1 MADSNY
7 IGIAMGLD
15 VTDLKT
21 GLSEANK
28 QIQLAN
34 SEFKSASSGLED
46 WTKSTDG
53 LNAKITQL
61 STVLDLQKR
70 KLAGIQAEYDKTV
83 ASQGANSEAARKL
96 KVQLNNQKAVVNT
109 TERELNNYKDTLK
122 QAEEGTLDLE
132 TATLRGGKAVA
143 KLGNDA
149 KKSGDGFTVA
159 KGAVAGFI
167 ANGLTALVGACK
179 NAVSSI
185 LGVVDATKEYRKTL
199 ATLDTAANDVGVST
213 DFIRDKF
220 TSLMGVLGDEASVTE
235 GLNNLLIAG
244 FDESSLDNI
253 TKSLEGAALKW
264 KDTLKFEGLADS
276 LQEWIGSSGE
286 NLSGN
291 FAELLE
297 RMGYSLEEV
306 KEKTAGMTDEQR
318 RNYAMNLLNKE
329 GLDKVSESYRKQ
341 NEDMIK
347 SNEANVNWQNTLS
360 KVADKI
366 QPITTK
372 IREGFTKI
380 LEKILELTNN
390 VDFDALGEKISKA
403 FDGFI
408 NKILPAII
416 KGLQWIIDNKNI
428 IISGI
433 VGIGAAFV
441 AWKVVGIIQAATKAL
456 QGMTIAQKLLNVAMN
471 ANPIGIIITLVSALV
486 SAFMYFWNTSEGF
499 RNFWIDLWNKIKEA
513 CAPVIEF
520 IKSTFILAWQNI
532 KAVWDVVVS
541 YFKTLW
547 ENIKLIFSVVKS
559 VLTGDFE
566 GAWEGIKNVFSNV
579 KEFFNGVWDKIK
591 EVFSN
596 VGEWFKDV
604 GKNIVT
610 GIWEGIKGAYNWL
623 KEKIT
628 GWVGNVAGW
637 FKNVFKI
644 HSPSKLM
651 RDEVGKYVG
660 QGVGVGIVDS
670 LPDVKKNINKFT
682 NFVSD
687 NMGNIKSDISDFNV
701 SDTLSSRRNS
711 QLSQS
716 SKVVTNN
723 NGLTI
728 NYNGS
733 LSRKQIRKTEDDYYR
748 SIKLKLKAEGLV

>member
-15 VTDLKT
+15 VTDLKA

-122 QAEEGTLDLE
+122 QAKEGTLDLE

-149 KKSGDGFTVA
+149 KKSGDGFTIA

-220 TSLMGVLGDEASVTE
+220 TSLMGVLGDESSVTE

-253 TKSLEGAALKW
+253 TKSLEGASLKW
-264 KDTLKFEGLADS
+264 KNTLKFEGLADS

-416 KGLQWIIDNKNI
+416 KGLQWIIDNKNV

-433 VGIGAAFV
+433 VGIGTAFV
-441 AWKVVGIIQAATKAL
+441 AWKVVGIVQAATKAL

-471 ANPIGIIITLVSALV
+471 ANPIGIIITLISALV
-486 SAFMYFWNTSEGF
+486 SAFIYFWNTSEEF
-499 RNFWIDLWNKIKEA
+499 RNFWINLWNQIKEV

-520 IKSTFILAWQNI
+520 IKSAFILAWENI
-532 KAVWDVVVS
+532 KVVWDVVVS

-559 VLTGDFE
+559 ILTGDFE
-566 GAWEGIKNVFSNV
+566 GAWEGIKNIFSNV
-579 KEFFNGVWDKIK
+579 KEFFTSVWDKIK

-596 VGEWFKDV
+596 VGEWFKNV

-628 GWVGNVAGW
+628 GWAGNVAGW

-682 NFVSD
+682 SFVSD

-701 SDTLSSRRNS
+701 SDTLSSRRNAQS
-711 QLSQS
+711 SQS

>member
-15 VTDLKT
+15 VTDLKA

-109 TERELNNYKDTLK
+109 TERELSNYKDTLK

-159 KGAVAGFI
+159 KGALAGFI
-167 ANGLTALVGACK
+167 ANGLSALVGACK
-179 NAVSSI
+179 NAISSI

-253 TKSLEGAALKW
+253 TKSLEGASLKW
-264 KDTLKFEGLADS
+264 KNTLKFEGLADS

-403 FDGFI
+403 FDKFI
-408 NKILPAII
+408 NNILPAII

-441 AWKVVGIIQAATKAL
+441 AWKVVSIIQAATKAL

-471 ANPIGIIITLVSALV
+471 ANPIGIIIALVSALV
-486 SAFMYFWNTSEGF
+486 SAFIYFWNTSEEF
-499 RNFWIDLWNKIKEA
+499 RNFWINLWNQIKEV

-520 IKSTFILAWQNI
+520 IKSAFILAWENI

-559 VLTGDFE
+559 ILTGDFE
-566 GAWEGIKNVFSNV
+566 GAWEGIKNIFSNV
-579 KEFFNGVWDKIK
+579 KEFFTGVWNKIK

-701 SDTLSSRRNS
+701 SDTISSRRNA

>member
-15 VTDLKT
+15 VTDLKA

-53 LNAKITQL
+53 LNAKINQL

-109 TERELNNYKDTLK
+109 TERELSNYKDTLK

-159 KGAVAGFI
+159 KGALAGFI
-167 ANGLTALVGACK
+167 ANGLSALVGACK
-179 NAVSSI
+179 NAISSI

-253 TKSLEGAALKW
+253 TKSLEGASLKW
-264 KDTLKFEGLADS
+264 KNTLKFEGLADS

-403 FDGFI
+403 FDKFI
-408 NKILPAII
+408 NNILPAII

-441 AWKVVGIIQAATKAL
+441 AWKVVSIIQAATKAL

-471 ANPIGIIITLVSALV
+471 ANPIGIIIALVSALV
-486 SAFMYFWNTSEGF
+486 SAFIYFWNTSEEF
-499 RNFWIDLWNKIKEA
+499 RNFWINLWNQIKEV

-520 IKSTFILAWQNI
+520 IKSAFILAWENI

-559 VLTGDFE
+559 ILTGDFE
-566 GAWEGIKNVFSNV
+566 GAWEGIKNIFSNV
-579 KEFFNGVWDKIK
+579 KEFFTGVWNKIK

-701 SDTLSSRRNS
+701 SDTISSRRNA

>member
-122 QAEEGTLDLE
+122 QAKEGTLDLE

-159 KGAVAGFI
+159 KGALAGFI

-220 TSLMGVLGDEASVTE
+220 TSLMGVLGDESSVTE

-253 TKSLEGAALKW
+253 TKSLEGASLKW
-264 KDTLKFEGLADS
+264 KNTLKFEGLADS

-416 KGLQWIIDNKNI
+416 KGLQWIIDNKNV

-433 VGIGAAFV
+433 VGIGTAFV
-441 AWKVVGIIQAATKAL
+441 AWKVVSIVQAATKAL

-471 ANPIGIIITLVSALV
+471 ANPIGIIITLISALV
-486 SAFMYFWNTSEGF
+486 SAFIYFWNTSEEF
-499 RNFWIDLWNKIKEA
+499 RNFWINLWNQIKEV

-520 IKSTFILAWQNI
+520 IKSAFILAWENI

-559 VLTGDFE
+559 ILTGDFE

-579 KEFFNGVWDKIK
+579 KEFFTGVWDKIK

-651 RDEVGKYVG
+651 RDVG

-682 NFVSD
+682 SFVSD

-701 SDTLSSRRNS
+701 SDTLSNGRNS
-711 QLSQS
+711 QSSQS

>member
-15 VTDLKT
+15 VTDLKA

-109 TERELNNYKDTLK
+109 TERELNNYRETLK

-244 FDESSLDNI
+244 FDEKSLDNI
-253 TKSLEGAALKW
+253 TKSLEGASLKW
-264 KDTLKFEGLADS
+264 KNTLKFEGLADS

-408 NKILPAII
+408 NNILPAII
-416 KGLQWIIDNKNI
+416 KGLQWIIDNKNV

-433 VGIGAAFV
+433 VGIGTAFV
-441 AWKVVGIIQAATKAL
+441 AWKVVSIIQAATKAL

-486 SAFMYFWNTSEGF
+486 SAFIYFWNTSEEF
-499 RNFWIDLWNKIKEA
+499 RNFWINLWNQIKEV

-520 IKSTFILAWQNI
+520 IKSAFILAWQNI

-541 YFKTLW
+541 YFKTIW

-579 KEFFNGVWDKIK
+579 KEFFTSVWDKIK

-628 GWVGNVAGW
+628 GWAGNVAGW

>member
-109 TERELNNYKDTLK
+109 TERELNNYRETLK

-244 FDESSLDNI
+244 FDEKSLDNI
-253 TKSLEGAALKW
+253 TKSLEGASLKW
-264 KDTLKFEGLADS
+264 KNTLKFEGLADS

-408 NKILPAII
+408 NNILPAII
-416 KGLQWIIDNKNI
+416 KGLQWIIDNKNV

-433 VGIGAAFV
+433 VGIGTAFV
-441 AWKVVGIIQAATKAL
+441 AWKVVSIIQAATKAL

-486 SAFMYFWNTSEGF
+486 SAFIYFWNTSEEF
-499 RNFWIDLWNKIKEA
+499 RNFWINLWNQIKEV

-520 IKSTFILAWQNI
+520 IKSAFILAWQNI

-559 VLTGDFE
+559 ILTGDFE

-579 KEFFNGVWDKIK
+579 KEFFTSVWDKIK

-628 GWVGNVAGW
+628 GWAGNVAGW

>member
-109 TERELNNYKDTLK
+109 TERELNNYRETLK

-244 FDESSLDNI
+244 FDEKSLDNI
-253 TKSLEGAALKW
+253 TKSLEGASLKW
-264 KDTLKFEGLADS
+264 KNTLKFEGLADS

-408 NKILPAII
+408 NNILPAII
-416 KGLQWIIDNKNI
+416 KGLQWIIDNKNV

-433 VGIGAAFV
+433 VGIGTAFV
-441 AWKVVGIIQAATKAL
+441 AWKVVSIIQAATKAL

-486 SAFMYFWNTSEGF
+486 SAFIYFWNTSEEF
-499 RNFWIDLWNKIKEA
+499 RNFWINLWNQIKEV
-513 CAPVIEF
+513 CTPVIEF
-520 IKSTFILAWQNI
+520 IKSAFILAWQNI

-559 VLTGDFE
+559 ILTGDFE

-579 KEFFNGVWDKIK
+579 KEFFASVWDKIK

-628 GWVGNVAGW
+628 GWAGNVAGW

>member
-1 MADSNY
+1 MANESY

-15 VTDLKT
+15 VTDLKA

-46 WTKSTDG
+46 WTKSTEG

-132 TATLRGGKAVA
+132 TATLKGGKAVA

-159 KGAVAGFI
+159 KGALAGFI

-253 TKSLEGAALKW
+253 TKSLEGASLKW

-347 SNEANVNWQNTLS
+347 SNEANINWQNTLS

-403 FDGFI
+403 FDKFI
-408 NKILPAII
+408 NNILPAII
-416 KGLQWIIDNKNI
+416 KGLQWIIDNKDI

-441 AWKVVGIIQAATKAL
+441 AWKVVSIIQAATKAL

-486 SAFMYFWNTSEGF
+486 SAFIYFWNTSEEF

-566 GAWEGIKNVFSNV
+566 GAWEGIKQVFSNV
-579 KEFFNGVWDKIK
+579 KEFFTGVWDKIK

-687 NMGNIKSDISDFNV
+687 NMGNIKSDLSDFNV
-701 SDTLSSRRNS
+701 SDTLSSRRNA

>member
-1 MADSNY
+1 MANESY

-15 VTDLKT
+15 VTDLKA

-109 TERELNNYKDTLK
+109 TERELNNYKGTLK
-122 QAEEGTLDLE
+122 QAKEGTLDLE
-132 TATLRGGKAVA
+132 AATLRGGKAVT

-159 KGAVAGFI
+159 KGALAGFI

-253 TKSLEGAALKW
+253 TKSLEGASLKW
-264 KDTLKFEGLADS
+264 KNTLKFEGLADS

-416 KGLQWIIDNKNI
+416 KGLQWIIDNKNV

-433 VGIGAAFV
+433 VGIGTAFV
-441 AWKVVGIIQAATKAL
+441 AWKVVGIVQAATKAL

-471 ANPIGIIITLVSALV
+471 ANPIGIIITLISALV
-486 SAFMYFWNTSEGF
+486 SAFIYFWNTSEEF
-499 RNFWIDLWNKIKEA
+499 RNFWINLWNQIKEV

-520 IKSTFILAWQNI
+520 IKSAFILAWENI

-559 VLTGDFE
+559 ILTGDFE

-579 KEFFNGVWDKIK
+579 KEFFTGVWDKIK

-596 VGEWFKDV
+596 VGEWFKNV

-628 GWVGNVAGW
+628 GWAGNVAGW

-682 NFVSD
+682 SFVSD
-687 NMGNIKSDISDFNV
+687 NMGNIKSDLSDFNV
-701 SDTLSSRRNS
+701 SDTLSSRRNA

>member
-1 MADSNY
+1 MADESY

-109 TERELNNYKDTLK
+109 TERELNNYKETLK
-122 QAEEGTLDLE
+122 QAKEGTIDLE

-244 FDESSLDNI
+244 FDEKSLDNI
-253 TKSLEGAALKW
+253 TKSLEGASLKW

-403 FDGFI
+403 FDRFI
-408 NKILPAII
+408 NNILPAII
-416 KGLQWIIDNKNI
+416 KGLQWIIDNKDI

-433 VGIGAAFV
+433 VGIGTAFV
-441 AWKVVGIIQAATKAL
+441 AWKVVSIIQAATKAL

-486 SAFMYFWNTSEGF
+486 SAFLYFWNTSEGF

-579 KEFFNGVWDKIK
+579 KEFFTSVWDKIK

-628 GWVGNVAGW
+628 GWAGNVAGW

-687 NMGNIKSDISDFNV
+687 NMGNIKSDISDFNG
-701 SDTLSSRRNS
+701 SDTLSSGRNS

>member
-486 SAFMYFWNTSEGF
+486 SAFIYFWNTSEGF

>member
-109 TERELNNYKDTLK
+109 TERELNNYRETLK
-122 QAEEGTLDLE
+122 QAKEGTLDLE

-244 FDESSLDNI
+244 FDEKSLDNI
-253 TKSLEGAALKW
+253 TKSLEGASLKW

-403 FDGFI
+403 FDRFI
-408 NKILPAII
+408 NNILPAII
-416 KGLQWIIDNKNI
+416 KGLQWIIDNKDI

-433 VGIGAAFV
+433 VGIGTAFV
-441 AWKVVGIIQAATKAL
+441 AWKVVSIIQTATKAL

-486 SAFMYFWNTSEGF
+486 SAFLYFWNTSEGF

-579 KEFFNGVWDKIK
+579 KEFFTSVWDKIK

-628 GWVGNVAGW
+628 GWAGNVAGW

-687 NMGNIKSDISDFNV
+687 NMGNIKSDLSDFNS
-701 SDTLSSRRNS
+701 SDTLLSGRNS

>member
-1 MADSNY
+1 MANESY

-15 VTDLKT
+15 VTDLKA

-122 QAEEGTLDLE
+122 QAKEGTLDLE

-159 KGAVAGFI
+159 KGALAGFI

-253 TKSLEGAALKW
+253 TKSLEGASLKW
-264 KDTLKFEGLADS
+264 KNTLKFEGLADS

-416 KGLQWIIDNKNI
+416 KGLQWIIDNKNV

-471 ANPIGIIITLVSALV
+471 ANPIGIIITLISALV
-486 SAFMYFWNTSEGF
+486 SAFIYFWNTSEEF
-499 RNFWIDLWNKIKEA
+499 RNFWINLWNQIKEV

-520 IKSTFILAWQNI
+520 IKSAFILAWKNI

-559 VLTGDFE
+559 ILTGDFE

-579 KEFFNGVWDKIK
+579 KEFFTGVWDKIK

-701 SDTLSSRRNS
+701 SDTLSSRRNA

>member
-15 VTDLKT
+15 VTDLKA

-122 QAEEGTLDLE
+122 QAKEGTLDLE

-159 KGAVAGFI
+159 KGALAGFI

-253 TKSLEGAALKW
+253 TKSLEGASLKW
-264 KDTLKFEGLADS
+264 KNTLKFEGLADS

-416 KGLQWIIDNKNI
+416 KGLQWIIDNKNV

-433 VGIGAAFV
+433 VGIGTAFV
-441 AWKVVGIIQAATKAL
+441 AWKVVGIVQAATKAL

-471 ANPIGIIITLVSALV
+471 ANPIGIIITLISALV
-486 SAFMYFWNTSEGF
+486 SAFIYFWNTSEEF
-499 RNFWIDLWNKIKEA
+499 RNFWINLWNQIKEV

-520 IKSTFILAWQNI
+520 IKSAFILAWENI
-532 KAVWDVVVS
+532 KVVWDVVVS

-559 VLTGDFE
+559 ILTGDFE
-566 GAWEGIKNVFSNV
+566 GAWEGIKNIFSNV
-579 KEFFNGVWDKIK
+579 KEFFTSVWDKIK

-628 GWVGNVAGW
+628 GWAGNVAGW

-687 NMGNIKSDISDFNV
+687 NMGNIKSDLSDFNV
-701 SDTLSSRRNS
+701 SDTLSSRRNA

>member
-15 VTDLKT
+15 VTDLKA

-109 TERELNNYKDTLK
+109 TERELNNYKETLK
-122 QAEEGTLDLE
+122 QAKEGTLDLE

-159 KGAVAGFI
+159 KGALAGFI

-244 FDESSLDNI
+244 FDEKSLDNI
-253 TKSLEGAALKW
+253 TKSLEGASLKW
-264 KDTLKFEGLADS
+264 KNTLKFEGLADS

-416 KGLQWIIDNKNI
+416 KGLQWIIDNKDI

-433 VGIGAAFV
+433 VGIGTAFV
-441 AWKVVGIIQAATKAL
+441 AWKVVSIVQAATKAL

-471 ANPIGIIITLVSALV
+471 ANPIGIIITLISALV
-486 SAFMYFWNTSEGF
+486 SAFIYFWNTSEEF
-499 RNFWIDLWNKIKEA
+499 RNFWINLWYQIKEV

-520 IKSTFILAWQNI
+520 IKSAFILAWENI

-559 VLTGDFE
+559 ILTGDFE

-579 KEFFNGVWDKIK
+579 KEFFTGVWDKIK

-682 NFVSD
+682 SFVSD
-687 NMGNIKSDISDFNV
+687 NMGNIKSDLSDFNV
-701 SDTLSSRRNS
+701 SDTLSSRRNAQS
-711 QLSQS
+711 SQS

-748 SIKLKLKAEGLV
+748 SIKLKLKSEGLV

>member
-1 MADSNY
+1 MANESY

-15 VTDLKT
+15 VTDLKA

-122 QAEEGTLDLE
+122 QAKEGTLDLE

-159 KGAVAGFI
+159 KGALAGFI

-253 TKSLEGAALKW
+253 TKSLEGASLKW
-264 KDTLKFEGLADS
+264 KNTLKFEGLADS

-416 KGLQWIIDNKNI
+416 KGLQWIIDNKNV

-433 VGIGAAFV
+433 VGIGTAFV
-441 AWKVVGIIQAATKAL
+441 AWKVVGIVQAATKAL

-471 ANPIGIIITLVSALV
+471 ANPIGIIITLISALV
-486 SAFMYFWNTSEGF
+486 SAFIYFWNTSEEF
-499 RNFWIDLWNKIKEA
+499 RNFWINLWNQIKEV

-520 IKSTFILAWQNI
+520 IKSAFILAWENI

-559 VLTGDFE
+559 ILTGDFE

-579 KEFFNGVWDKIK
+579 KEFFTGVWDKIK

-596 VGEWFKDV
+596 VGEWFKNV

-628 GWVGNVAGW
+628 GWAGNVAGW

-682 NFVSD
+682 SFVSD
-687 NMGNIKSDISDFNV
+687 NMGNIKSDLSDFNV
-701 SDTLSSRRNS
+701 SDTLSSRRNAQS
-711 QLSQS
+711 SQS

>member
-109 TERELNNYKDTLK
+109 TERELNNYRETLK

-244 FDESSLDNI
+244 FDEKSLDNI
-253 TKSLEGAALKW
+253 TKSLEGASLKW
-264 KDTLKFEGLADS
+264 KNTLKFEGLADS

-408 NKILPAII
+408 NNILPAII
-416 KGLQWIIDNKNI
+416 KGLQWIIDNKDI

-433 VGIGAAFV
+433 VGIGTAFV
-441 AWKVVGIIQAATKAL
+441 AWKVVSIIQAATKAL

-486 SAFMYFWNTSEGF
+486 SAFIYFWNTSEGF

-541 YFKTLW
+541 YFKTIW

-579 KEFFNGVWDKIK
+579 KEFFTSVWDKIK

-628 GWVGNVAGW
+628 GWAGNVAGW

>member
-15 VTDLKT
+15 VTDLKA

-122 QAEEGTLDLE
+122 QAKEGTLDLE

-159 KGAVAGFI
+159 KGALAGFI

-253 TKSLEGAALKW
+253 TKSLEGASLKW
-264 KDTLKFEGLADS
+264 KNTLKFEGLADS

-416 KGLQWIIDNKNI
+416 KGLQWIIDNKNV

-433 VGIGAAFV
+433 VGIGTAFV
-441 AWKVVGIIQAATKAL
+441 AWKVVGIVQAATKAL

-471 ANPIGIIITLVSALV
+471 ANPIGIIITLISALV
-486 SAFMYFWNTSEGF
+486 SAFIYFWNTSEEF
-499 RNFWIDLWNKIKEA
+499 RNFWINLWNQIKEV

-520 IKSTFILAWQNI
+520 IKSAFILAWENI

-559 VLTGDFE
+559 ILTGDFE

-579 KEFFNGVWDKIK
+579 KEFFTGVWDKIK

-596 VGEWFKDV
+596 VGEWFKNV

-628 GWVGNVAGW
+628 GWAGNVAGW

-701 SDTLSSRRNS
+701 SDTLSSRRNAQS
-711 QLSQS
+711 SQS

>member
-15 VTDLKT
+15 VTDLKA

-122 QAEEGTLDLE
+122 QAKEGTLDLE

-159 KGAVAGFI
+159 KGALAGFI

-253 TKSLEGAALKW
+253 TKSLEGASLKW
-264 KDTLKFEGLADS
+264 KNTLKFEGLADS

-416 KGLQWIIDNKNI
+416 KGLQWIIDNKNV

-433 VGIGAAFV
+433 VGIGTAFV
-441 AWKVVGIIQAATKAL
+441 AWKVVGIVQAATKAL

-471 ANPIGIIITLVSALV
+471 ANPIGIIITLISALV
-486 SAFMYFWNTSEGF
+486 SAFIYFWNTSEEF
-499 RNFWIDLWNKIKEA
+499 RNFWINLWNQIKEV

-520 IKSTFILAWQNI
+520 IKSAFILAWENI
-532 KAVWDVVVS
+532 KVVWDVVVS

-559 VLTGDFE
+559 ILTGDFE
-566 GAWEGIKNVFSNV
+566 GAWEGIKNIFSNV
-579 KEFFNGVWDKIK
+579 KEFFTSVWDKIK

-628 GWVGNVAGW
+628 GWAGNVASW

-701 SDTLSSRRNS
+701 SDTLSNGRNA

>member
-122 QAEEGTLDLE
+122 QAKEGTLDLE

-143 KLGNDA
+143 KLGDDA

-159 KGAVAGFI
+159 KGALAGFI

-253 TKSLEGAALKW
+253 TKSLEGASLKW
-264 KDTLKFEGLADS
+264 KNTLKFEGLADS

-297 RMGYSLEEV
+297 RMGYSIEEV

-416 KGLQWIIDNKNI
+416 KGLQWIIDNKNV

-441 AWKVVGIIQAATKAL
+441 AWKVVGIVQAATKAL

-471 ANPIGIIITLVSALV
+471 ANPIGIIITLISALV
-486 SAFMYFWNTSEGF
+486 SAFIYFWNTSEEF
-499 RNFWIDLWNKIKEA
+499 RNFWINLWNQIKEV

-520 IKSTFILAWQNI
+520 IKSAFILAWENI

-559 VLTGDFE
+559 ILTGDFE

-579 KEFFNGVWDKIK
+579 KEFFTGVWDKIK

-596 VGEWFKDV
+596 VGEWFKNV

-628 GWVGNVAGW
+628 GWAGNVAGW

-682 NFVSD
+682 SFVSD

-701 SDTLSSRRNS
+701 SDTLSNGRNS
-711 QLSQS
+711 QSSQS

-728 NYNGS
+728 NYNGR

>member
-109 TERELNNYKDTLK
+109 TERELNNYRETLK

-244 FDESSLDNI
+244 FDEKSLDNI
-253 TKSLEGAALKW
+253 TKSLEGASLKW
-264 KDTLKFEGLADS
+264 KNTLKFEGLADS

-408 NKILPAII
+408 NNILPAII
-416 KGLQWIIDNKNI
+416 KGLQWIIDNKNV

-433 VGIGAAFV
+433 VGIGTAFV
-441 AWKVVGIIQAATKAL
+441 AWKVVSIIQAATKAL

-486 SAFMYFWNTSEGF
+486 SAFIYFWNTSEEF
-499 RNFWIDLWNKIKEA
+499 RNFWINLWNQIKEV

-520 IKSTFILAWQNI
+520 IKSAFILAWQNI

-559 VLTGDFE
+559 ILTGDFE

-579 KEFFNGVWDKIK
+579 KEFFASVWDKIK

-628 GWVGNVAGW
+628 GWAGNVAGW

>member
-109 TERELNNYKDTLK
+109 TERELNNYKETLK
-122 QAEEGTLDLE
+122 QAKEGTIDLE

-244 FDESSLDNI
+244 FDEKSLDNI
-253 TKSLEGAALKW
+253 TKSLEGASLKW

-403 FDGFI
+403 FDRFI
-408 NKILPAII
+408 NNILPAII
-416 KGLQWIIDNKNI
+416 KGLQWIIDNKDI

-433 VGIGAAFV
+433 VGIGTAFV
-441 AWKVVGIIQAATKAL
+441 AWKVVSIIQAATKAL

-486 SAFMYFWNTSEGF
+486 SAFLYFWNTSEGF

-541 YFKTLW
+541 YFKTIW

-579 KEFFNGVWDKIK
+579 KEFFTSVWDKIK

-628 GWVGNVAGW
+628 GWAGNVAGW

-687 NMGNIKSDISDFNV
+687 NMGNIKSDISDFNG
-701 SDTLSSRRNS
+701 SDTLSSGRNS